1 MRASFGFLYIHIY
14 SSLDEPMLQKLK
26 TFAVHSACVRPFD
39 YCFDWR
45 IETGERER
53 GGEGGTKT
61 ALLTRFQLSI
71 EITFSATFSTNTHR
85 FAKKDRA
92 TFKWKPRYDR
102 KNSIPLHGNRW
113 FPRQCAI
120 GIFNKYLDFNIYQRI
135 LTSNS
140 RENLIERRHRFF
152 KVFAPRAGR
161 ESRIKKVFSV
171 KNVSPSQG
179 WTHSKE
185 VATLLLPELI

>member
-1 MRASFGFLYIHIY
+1 MSRCYKSW
-14 SSLDEPMLQKLK
+14 K
-26 TFAVHSACVRPFD
+26 HSQFIPPVYDRL
-39 YCFDWR
+39 
-45 IETGERER
+45 IIVSTGGSKQERER